1 MLRGFIGAFVFVLEA
16 AAMTLAALLCLALA
30 LAAFCSCGM
39 ESARLRRLDNG
50 RTVLNGLELVPDLPL
65 VVDCNC
71 SDVPCSELVAA
82 GSWWNYAM
90 AGHGATRPVVLVV
103 SGIRRPTKAR
113 GCFIE
118 DELPPGIRSEEVA
131 SVSDIVQGEWTVAIH
146 GDWIARVQRREWNQA
161 VLRHAIGHALGL
173 DEDPPTTETLD
184 LRSIMQSDAP
194 AWGQVTPRDAALV
207 KGL

>member
-1 MLRGFIGAFVFVLEA
+1 MVRGLLSALLWTLRVGSF
-16 AAMTLAALLCLALA
+16 TAALLVCLSLVLA
-30 LAAFCSCGM
+30 SFCSCGL
-39 ESARLRRLDNG
+39 EDARVRRLDNG
-50 RTVLNGLELVPDLPL
+50 RTVLDGLELVPDLPL

-71 SDVPCSELVAA
+71 SNIPCSELVEA
-82 GSWWNYAM
+82 GSWWNYEM
-90 AGHGATRPVVLVV
+90 SGHGATRPVVIVV
-103 SGIRRPTKAR
+103 SGIRRPAKAR

-131 SVSDIVQGEWTVAIH
+131 SVSGIMQGEWTVAIY

-161 VLRHAIGHALGL
+161 VLRHAMGHALGL
-173 DEDPPTTETLD
+173 AEDPPTTETLD

-194 AWGQVTPRDAALV
+194 SWGHVTARDAALV